1 MTALHGRFLS
11 VDVRRAAKTARS
23 ESIDP
28 TRLISQSIAET
39 NGACFAQLLADEMYA
54 RGYKKCTYFGYAGS
68 IDSNPKDGS
77 SGKHKYVRAT
87 VKVRNSMKQV
97 EQGRV
102 SEARTQFTPNVILK
116 KKSFLAKLFS

>member
-1 MTALHGRFLS
+1 VSTSAALPRP
-11 VDVRRAAKTARS
+11 RARNRS
-23 ESIDP
+23 IP
-28 TRLISQSIAET
+28 RLISQSIAET

-54 RGYKKCTYFGYAGS
+54 RGYKKCTYVGYAGS